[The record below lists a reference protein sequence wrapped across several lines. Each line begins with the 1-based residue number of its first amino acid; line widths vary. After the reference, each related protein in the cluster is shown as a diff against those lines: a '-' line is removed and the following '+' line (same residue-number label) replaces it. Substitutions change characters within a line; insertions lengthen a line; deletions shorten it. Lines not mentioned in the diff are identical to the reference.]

1 MYARSRFLCHVLLGL
16 LFAASNAHGSGTESS
31 GHAAAQSNVPEL
43 KSRAARGDVD
53 AQVQLA
59 VAYEDG
65 VVLTRDVQES
75 VRWYRAAAEAG
86 NLDAQASLGALY
98 ALNLEDLPAD
108 YAESLAWSRRAAAQD
123 NAQAQYNLGVMY
135 RDGLGALQ
143 DVDQAVHWNRLAA
156 LQRYPA
162 AYYNLG
168 VMYFNGAGV
177 KQDRAFAYAL
187 FTLAESSA
195 EVQGERESGPA
206 QMAAQ
211 AMTEQDI
218 AVGVTLAAR
227 MAEHP
232 GDTLD
237 AYLSQQNH

>member
-86 NLDAQASLGALY
+86 NLDAQA
-98 ALNLEDLPAD
+98 
-108 YAESLAWSRRAAAQD
+108 
-123 NAQAQYNLGVMY
+123 QYNLGVMY

-143 DVDQAVHWNRLAA
+143 DVDQAVHWYRLAA

-195 EVQGERESGPA
+195 QVQGEHESGPA

-211 AMTEQDI
+211 AMTEQDL

-227 MAEHP
+227 MAAHP